1 MDLNSVKNLEVSGKK
16 VLVRVDYN
24 VSVEKG
30 IVSDDSRLRAT
41 LPTINYLKEKG
52 AKIVLCSHLGRP
64 DGKIVEKLRLAPVGE
79 HLSTLL
85 NQEVQCLD
93 DSIGSDVQDKINSLK
108 PGDILLLENLR
119 FYPGEEKND
128 EEFSRLLAKPVDL
141 FVNDAFGTAHRAHAS
156 TFGVTALLPSCAG
169 FLLEE
174 EVEMLSQ
181 VVQNPIRPLA
191 AVMGGAKIGDKIP
204 LIQNLMGKV
213 DTFIIGGGMAATFY
227 FAQGFSVGA
236 SLIEE
241 NYLGL
246 VKEILLEGEEKGVK
260 FCLPIDV
267 VIAQEPLAGTET
279 KICKPNE
286 VPDNWKIFDV
296 GPETIGVFSAA
307 LEGIKTVLWNGPM
320 GIFEIPEFSKGTY
333 QLADVIR
340 SLPETRTI
348 VGGGSTVEAIAAMG
362 IEGEFTHVSTG
373 GGASLEFLEGRTLPG
388 IKPLYK

>member
-1 MDLNSVKNLEVSGKK
+1 
-16 VLVRVDYN
+16 
-24 VSVEKG
+24 
-30 IVSDDSRLRAT
+30 
-41 LPTINYLKEKG
+41 
-52 AKIVLCSHLGRP
+52 
-64 DGKIVEKLRLAPVGE
+64 
-79 HLSTLL
+79 
-85 NQEVQCLD
+85 
-93 DSIGSDVQDKINSLK
+93 
-108 PGDILLLENLR
+108 
-119 FYPGEEKND
+119 
-128 EEFSRLLAKPVDL
+128 
-141 FVNDAFGTAHRAHAS
+141 
-156 TFGVTALLPSCAG
+156 
-169 FLLEE
+169 
-174 EVEMLSQ
+174 
-181 VVQNPIRPLA
+181 
-191 AVMGGAKIGDKIP
+191 
-204 LIQNLMGKV
+204 
-213 DTFIIGGGMAATFY
+213 
-227 FAQGFSVGA
+227 
-236 SLIEE
+236 
-241 NYLGL
+241 
-246 VKEILLEGEEKGVK
+246 VK